1 MSLPT
6 KQPTTVSLRFIWLL
20 SFICLSFSSSF
31 AQTSD
36 SLPPRYRNLVL
47 EGGGI
52 RGIAYCGA
60 LQTLEERGI
69 LRDIKRVGGTS
80 AGAIQAA
87 LLAVNYSAA
96 ELTDLV
102 SEMKIQSFNDGQYF
116 FVGGT
121 QRLVE
126 RFGWY
131 KGDTFRRW
139 LGDKLGAKTGN
150 EELTFGELHQL
161 AQSDSCLKDLY
172 VTATNL
178 TQQKVVIFSYETH
191 PHLPI
196 ADAVRAS
203 MSIPLYYC
211 AVFMDSTGRL
221 YKNPPAFTPADVLVD
236 GGVLM
241 NFPIG
246 IFDQNRYLEQ
256 SLPELLPNAKVFNAA
271 TIGLRL
277 ERTEQIKA
285 DAQNMGLASYPIRGF
300 KSYLGAFYNLVSE
313 AANRSNFTPED
324 LKRTISIDFQNISP
338 RVRKLSDEEKRT
350 LLESGKKGVEE
361 FLK

>member
-1 MSLPT
+1 MVGKSNSPP
-6 KQPTTVSLRFIWLL
+6 KVSLRFLL
-20 SFICLSFSSSF
+20 CFGISLVLYLASI
-31 AQTSD
+31 AQTRDTLS
-36 SLPPRYRNLVL
+36 YRNLVL

-60 LQTLEERGI
+60 LQALEEKGI
-69 LRDIKRVGGTS
+69 LRDIRRVGGTS

-102 SEMKIQSFNDGQYF
+102 SEMKIQSFNDGQYL

-131 KGDTFRRW
+131 KGDAFRRW
-139 LGDKLGAKTGN
+139 LGEKINAKTGTN
-150 EELTFGELHQL
+150 DLTFGELHQL
-161 AQSDSCLKDLY
+161 ALRDSCIKDLY

-178 TQQKVVIFSYETH
+178 TQQKAVVFSHENY
-191 PHLPI
+191 PNLPI

-203 MSIPLYYC
+203 MAIPLYYC
-211 AVFMDSTGRL
+211 AVFMDSTGRF
-221 YKNPPAFTPADVLVD
+221 YKNPPAHTPADVLVD

-241 NFPIG
+241 NFPID

-256 SLPELLPNAKVFNAA
+256 PLAHFPAETKVFNPA

-277 ERTEQIKA
+277 ERSEQIKA
-285 DAQNMGLASYPIRGF
+285 DSHNMGLARYPIQSF

-313 AANRSNFTPED
+313 AANRNNFTAAD
-324 LKRTISIDFQNISP
+324 LKRTISIDFQDISP
-338 RVRKLSDEEKRT
+338 RVRKLSDEEKK
-350 LLESGKKGVEE
+350 LLIESGKKGVEV
-361 FLK
+361 FLGH